1 MSRVND
7 IQELNPDSP
16 LHESLKLLINNGVKE
31 LVSLSTDKKGISN
44 PNIIHDIRVS
54 ARRLQTVLDSVG
66 EILPL
71 PLLNKGKSTLKDII
85 KSLGKARE
93 NDVSIQ
99 LIEKF
104 LKKHKKDSRTDT
116 LKLLI
121 ARLRKQAKGHR
132 VDAINNSKVIN
143 EINYLSNKYLIQVN
157 TLNIKSFRDIK
168 YLNLNQGIRAN
179 GLLIVPR
186 FYDRVMRLAKPIMEN
201 PDNENSEELHKMRI
215 KGKPLRYAME
225 FFRFAY
231 GSSFGKLVK
240 EVKDFVETLGEIH
253 DRDILGE
260 QINEFRIEMSI
271 FNDIS
276 PKNKLSLVLLEKLS
290 AKLLLERKKYYEMIR
305 VALQTWNNTNFR
317 EKIIY
322 AISE

>member
-1 MSRVND
+1 MSRAND

-143 EINYLSNKYLIQVN
+143 
-157 TLNIKSFRDIK
+157 D
-168 YLNLNQGIRAN
+168 
-179 GLLIVPR
+179 
-186 FYDRVMRLAKPIMEN
+186 
-201 PDNENSEELHKMRI
+201 
-215 KGKPLRYAME
+215 
-225 FFRFAY
+225 
-231 GSSFGKLVK
+231 
-240 EVKDFVETLGEIH
+240 
-253 DRDILGE
+253 
-260 QINEFRIEMSI
+260 SI
-271 FNDIS
+271 
-276 PKNKLSLVLLEKLS
+276 
-290 AKLLLERKKYYEMIR
+290 
-305 VALQTWNNTNFR
+305 
-317 EKIIY
+317 
-322 AISE
+322 